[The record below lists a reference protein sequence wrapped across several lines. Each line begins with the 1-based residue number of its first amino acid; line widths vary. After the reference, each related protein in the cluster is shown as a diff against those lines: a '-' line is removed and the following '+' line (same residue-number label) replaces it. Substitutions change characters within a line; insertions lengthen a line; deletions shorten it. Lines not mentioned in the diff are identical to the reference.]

1 MGAQP
6 TPAKVRQCRNECS
19 SSPPPRSSAR
29 RRAAPRPATWARR
42 TRATGPDRTSALTA
56 SRSSNDARPHLNCRR
71 GVGCRRPV
79 IDVARGDPRAR
90 RGGLR
95 RRRRAGAHSTFSTR
109 ATSADALWCRASRL
123 PGDTMKRL
131 FVSAVLAAACS
142 SAPQTKPHTPETS
155 PTAKTPPSPSNPAGA
170 ATAGTPSPA
179 PPAAGQ
185 PAAPAV
191 PTAPP
196 PGESA
201 SAQAKAE
208 PPPIDDSAMD
218 KSADPCT
225 DFYQYACGGW
235 LKKTPIPEDRATWSR
250 SFSEIFQRNEALLRQ
265 ILEKDAKGEPDSA
278 DPFAKKAGDFYSTC
292 MDEHKAETASFAALQ
307 DDLGRVDQVR
317 DAPALARA
325 VARLQAIGAHALF
338 GFGSQQDFK
347 DARQVIGGA
356 DQGGLGL
363 PDRDYYLK
371 DDQRMR
377 DLRALYQD
385 HIEKM
390 LALAGATDAEAKKQA
405 RTVMDIETALARA
418 SMDKVERRDP
428 NKIY

>member
-1 MGAQP
+1 
-6 TPAKVRQCRNECS
+6 
-19 SSPPPRSSAR
+19 
-29 RRAAPRPATWARR
+29 
-42 TRATGPDRTSALTA
+42 
-56 SRSSNDARPHLNCRR
+56 
-71 GVGCRRPV
+71 
-79 IDVARGDPRAR
+79 
-90 RGGLR
+90 
-95 RRRRAGAHSTFSTR
+95 
-109 ATSADALWCRASRL
+109 
-123 PGDTMKRL
+123 MKRFAL
-131 FVSAVLAAACS
+131 AAVLAAACS

-155 PTAKTPPSPSNPAGA
+155 PVAKTPPSPSNPPGA

-185 PAAPAV
+185 PAAAAL

-250 SFSEIFQRNEALLRQ
+250 GFSEIFQRNEALLRQ
-265 ILEKDAKGEPDSA
+265 VLEKDAKGEPDPA
-278 DPFAKKAGDFYSTC
+278 DPFTKKVGDFYATC

-307 DDLGRVDQVR
+307 DELATIDAVR
-317 DAPALARA
+317 DARSLAKV
-325 VARLQAIGAHALF
+325 VARLQAIGGRTLF

-347 DARQVIGGA
+347 DARLVIGGA

-371 DDQRMR
+371 DDDRTR

-390 LALAGATDAEAKKQA
+390 LGLAGATDAEAKKQA
-405 RTVMDIETALARA
+405 RTVMEIEMALAKA
-418 SMDKVERRDP
+418 SMDKVDRRDP
-428 NKIY
+428 NKIYHRLERAGLKKVAPHFLWDAYFDELGAPSVQAINVLTPDFFAGMDKLLSAKGKLNDLKTYLRWTAI